1 MVVSYQG
8 HNLSCKLHT
17 RDIIRPFPSYNGYK
31 IPMINLMTRFPPY
44 ACRNAKKYYGR
55 DPDAKS
61 RAKPKARPGGDVETA
76 KPKKP
81 RKAKTA

>member
-1 MVVSYQG
+1 
-8 HNLSCKLHT
+8 
-17 RDIIRPFPSYNGYK
+17 
-31 IPMINLMTRFPPY
+31 MINLMTRFPPY

-55 DPDAKS
+55 NPDAKS
-61 RAKPKARPGGDVETA
+61 RAKPKARSGGDAEQA